1 MLNSSTLFVHHGDL
15 TEFARFALG
24 GLLEELERVQR
35 EATAEVARMAFREH
49 ARETLQKPGAPR
61 AAVHERRL
69 NLALEAAAGP
79 IPVAEL
85 LDGTHR
91 AARFYRGRSSRTI
104 SRDLDYL
111 AACRT

>member
-1 MLNSSTLFVHHGDL
+1 
-15 TEFARFALG
+15 
-24 GLLEELERVQR
+24 
-35 EATAEVARMAFREH
+35 MAFREH

-111 AACRT
+111 AAAGLIVIEGDVIRADLGVAGPPIADPFPSP